1 MYNCGVGLNSRGIA
15 NDERW
20 DPVQKAL
27 IHRGYD
33 VLCFLIF
40 KNTRLLT
47 YALTSV
53 ITRETLQAALTALYV
68 HTPTNV
74 DRDLVDSF
82 YIPTQTPSVA
92 ATVDVLSQIYCNPPG
107 KTPMQYHQRYPE
119 IIGRYLPPTTTIT
132 TPIPTTTTA
141 TTTHTG
147 EGSNR
152 KHKTA
157 ANGDDAA
164 VIPIH
169 LIWGTEDVVTPVEGG
184 VGAFYTN
191 MANNNI
197 QNKKNDARHQH
208 QYHPKVT
215 MTMIRSGHIPFDD
228 NPIAA
233 GTALVEWLETI
244 L

>member
-1 MYNCGVGLNSRGIA
+1 MGGWG
-15 NDERW
+15 
-20 DPVQKAL
+20 
-27 IHRGYD
+27 G
-33 VLCFLIF
+33 
-40 KNTRLLT
+40 
-47 YALTSV
+47 
-53 ITRETLQAALTALYV
+53 
-68 HTPTNV
+68 
-74 DRDLVDSF
+74 
-82 YIPTQTPSVA
+82 
-92 ATVDVLSQIYCNPPG
+92 
-107 KTPMQYHQRYPE
+107 
-119 IIGRYLPPTTTIT
+119 IGRLHPHTHHHRTRFFCTNRGVL
-132 TPIPTTTTA
+132 TTA
-141 TTTHTG
+141 TTMHTS
-147 EGSNR
+147 EGSNSNN
-152 KHKTA
+152 KTA
-157 ANGDDAA
+157 ANEDDAA

-197 QNKKNDARHQH
+197 NNNKKNDARHQH